1 MILIKNPFTSIGQRY
16 WISRCL
22 RDYPKHPN
30 HVNLTEDQFS
40 KETIHDWWSSLIRD
54 EKNTKLKSSLRWSTL
69 GYHHDWN
76 TKIYDE
82 DMKNDFPQ
90 DLGAMTEYFSRVL
103 GFENF
108 KSEAAIVNYY
118 PKGTTLA
125 GHTDHS
131 EINLEAPLFS
141 FSFGL
146 SAIFL
151 LGGKTKEEKPAA
163 MFLKSGDVIVMSKES
178 RLCYH
183 AVPRIMEGCLKTWK
197 IEEDD
202 EINEEVD
209 LNMELICEL
218 GKESFW
224 LPFNKYLE
232 DSRININV
240 RQVLNQGQ
248 NKL

>member
-1 MILIKNPFTSIGQRY
+1 MLDDKKP
-16 WISRCL
+16 
-22 RDYPKHPN
+22 
-30 HVNLTEDQFS
+30 
-40 KETIHDWWSSLIRD
+40 
-54 EKNTKLKSSLRWSTL
+54 KLKTSLRWSTL

-82 DMKNDFPQ
+82 KMKNDFPE
-90 DLGAMTEYFSRVL
+90 DLGGMTEYFSRVL

-118 PKGTTLA
+118 PLGTTLA

-141 FSFGL
+141 LSFGQT
-146 SAIFL
+146 AIFL

-183 AVPRIMEGCLKTWK
+183 AVPKIMGGCLKTWK
-197 IEEDD
+197 IEDD
-202 EINEEVD
+202 DGI
-209 LNMELICEL
+209 I
-218 GKESFW
+218 F
-224 LPFNKYLE
+224 
-232 DSRININV
+232 
-240 RQVLNQGQ
+240 
-248 NKL
+248 